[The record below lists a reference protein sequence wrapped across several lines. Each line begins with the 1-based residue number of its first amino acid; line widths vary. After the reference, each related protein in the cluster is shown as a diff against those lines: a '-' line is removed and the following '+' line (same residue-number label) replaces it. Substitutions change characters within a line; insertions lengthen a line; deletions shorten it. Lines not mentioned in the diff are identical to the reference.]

1 MLDISARIAQLR
13 RPRILINA
21 ARFGLDDYVRDQ
33 HLRRILRTDS
43 IPRPAPA
50 VMQLLDIE
58 GMMNTARIEKQ
69 ATYSVACHVD
79 VMIALMAEAQI
90 LRATTRPAE
99 TTT

>member
-13 RPRILINA
+13 RPGLLIKA
-21 ARFGLDDYVRDQ
+21 ARFGLDDYVRTM
-33 HLRRILRTDS
+33 HLRRILKTET

-58 GMMNTARIEKQ
+58 SALNTARIEKQ
-69 ATYSVACHVD
+69 ATYSVARHVD

-90 LRATTRPAE
+90 LRATSRP
-99 TTT
+99 T

>member
-13 RPRILINA
+13 RPRLLINA

-33 HLRRILRTDS
+33 HLKRILKTDI

-58 GMMNTARIEKQ
+58 YAMNGARVEKQ
-69 ATYSVACHVD
+69 ATYSVACHVE

-90 LRATTRPAE
+90 LRATSRPLE
-99 TTT
+99 VVT

>member
-13 RPRILINA
+13 RPGLLIKA
-21 ARFGLDDYVRDQ
+21 ARFGLDDYVRNM
-33 HLRRILRTDS
+33 HLRRILKTES

-58 GMMNTARIEKQ
+58 SALNTARIEKQ
-69 ATYSVACHVD
+69 ATYSVARHVD

-90 LRATTRPAE
+90 LRATSRP
-99 TTT
+99 T

>member
-13 RPRILINA
+13 RPGLLIKA
-21 ARFGLDDYVRDQ
+21 ARFGLDDYVRNM
-33 HLRRILRTDS
+33 HLRRILKTDS

-58 GMMNTARIEKQ
+58 SALNTARIEKQ
-69 ATYSVACHVD
+69 ATYSVARHVD

-90 LRATTRPAE
+90 LRATSRP
-99 TTT
+99 T

>member
-13 RPRILINA
+13 RPSLLIKA
-21 ARFGLDDYVRDQ
+21 ARFGLDDYVRTM
-33 HLRRILRTDS
+33 HLRRILKSET

-58 GMMNTARIEKQ
+58 SALNTARIEKQ
-69 ATYSVACHVD
+69 ATYSVARHVD

-90 LRATTRPAE
+90 LRATSRP
-99 TTT
+99 T

>member
-13 RPRILINA
+13 RPSLLIKA
-21 ARFGLDDYVRDQ
+21 ARFGLDDYVRTM
-33 HLRRILRTDS
+33 HLRRILKTET

-58 GMMNTARIEKQ
+58 SALNTARIEKQ
-69 ATYSVACHVD
+69 ATYSVARHVD

-90 LRATTRPAE
+90 LRATSRP
-99 TTT
+99 T